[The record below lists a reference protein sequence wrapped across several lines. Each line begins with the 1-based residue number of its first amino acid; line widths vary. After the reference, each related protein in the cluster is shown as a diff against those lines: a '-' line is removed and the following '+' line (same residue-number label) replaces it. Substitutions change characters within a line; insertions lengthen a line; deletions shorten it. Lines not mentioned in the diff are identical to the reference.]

1 MDYGYARVSTKEQNE
16 QRQIIALTQFG
27 LSEMHLCGQAIR
39 KRFRAAAVPA
49 AGAQTERRRYACRQ
63 EYRPSGEKLYHDIH
77 LRKSL
82 LGIHL
87 KLEERKCA

>member
-1 MDYGYARVSTKEQNE
+1 MDYGYARVSTTE
-16 QRQIIALTQFG
+16 RAAADYRAHAIWAFG
-27 LSEMHLCGQAIR
+27 KMHLCGQAIR